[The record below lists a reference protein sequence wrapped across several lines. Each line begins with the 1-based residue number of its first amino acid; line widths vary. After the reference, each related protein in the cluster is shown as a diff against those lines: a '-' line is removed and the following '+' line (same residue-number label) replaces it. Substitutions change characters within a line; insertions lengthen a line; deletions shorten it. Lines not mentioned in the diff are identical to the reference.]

1 MSFWVELK
9 VYHCKKDG
17 ACTCGVLLWANL
29 YMLPETSPYWASPI
43 ASSSYGK
50 LPILKPLNNDAQKHS
65 LKFKLKKMIKSPMGP
80 NSEHMCI
87 YIYILSKN

>member
-1 MSFWVELK
+1 
-9 VYHCKKDG
+9 
-17 ACTCGVLLWANL
+17 
-29 YMLPETSPYWASPI
+29 MLPETSPYRASPI

-80 NSEHMCI
+80 NSEPRVYIYI